1 MKTKTETNQAETGAR
16 AQWKTNSHAG
26 ARKPNFMGHLCAVR
40 AGLALHRAEIIRS
53 GFQSVRRGGC
63 DVCLQP

>member
-1 MKTKTETNQAETGAR
+1 MKTNTETKR
-16 AQWKTNSHAG
+16 ANWATKTHAD
-26 ARKPNFMGHLCAVR
+26 ARKHNFMGHFCAVR
-40 AGLALHRAEIIRS
+40 AGLALKQIEIVRS